1 MNIYLFFAVLSYL
14 SITYVLVAIIVAYK
28 TFIKLPEYKQN
39 RVTLNFTKEFIL
51 LVVAITYLATYYLG

>member
-1 MNIYLFFAVLSYL
+1 MNLYLFFAVLSYL

>member
-14 SITYVLVAIIVAYK
+14 SITYVLVAIIATYK
-28 TFIKLPEYKQN
+28 TFIKLPEYKQDK
-39 RVTLNFTKEFIL
+39 VSINFTKEFIL